1 MRRLYGFLKRHGTEC
16 TFALLAML
24 SAFFFVHVLSLSAV
38 YSAGVGEEAK
48 RRADFYSSGTSRYVR
63 DEEENLLHEAQFF
76 STKLAAAEGETE
88 VNRIMKEL
96 YLAGSRE
103 PLFLTVC
110 RFSGGKVISWDGTQM
125 TEYPEIEE
133 LLAAEGDTIS
143 RVFQY
148 DNRVRAIAASVR
160 CESPYAERVALLYDR
175 SAVALPVKGGN
186 ADGVTL
192 SEFTLLCKQDGRIL
206 ERIENTDTFTVGNE
220 PIRDGVLNR
229 LLTSDTDRAS
239 ADAVLRE
246 GGSGAY
252 SFRYGTDDYVL
263 TLSSFGPQGGYLSL
277 LAVYRVADIYGDGFA
292 MMESIRASLLGLAV
306 MIVVMIV
313 AMFFA
318 HRASRER
325 FYRLEMIDPVIGCA
339 TPKKF
344 EEDTSAILRRHKTT
358 NFALVS
364 LRINNFGYVL
374 ERFGD
379 TASEELAKYTANII
393 RGALMLEETFAYE
406 GEGAF
411 LLFLHYRERQA
422 FVGRLNGMYLRLC
435 AFDGI
440 EEGKYKVNTAFSVYE
455 ITWDAREPMHSMLE
469 KLKITEESATVQVGS
484 FSACFYEDILG
495 KNHLRKA
502 EIEGRMENALENS
515 EFHLF
520 YQPKYNLRSK
530 TLDGCEILIRWYDPK
545 LGSYRTP
552 DVFLPVFEEDGFI
565 TKIDH
570 FVFYRACENIAARV
584 RAGEISY
591 PISVNVSRVT
601 AIQPDFTEYYIRI
614 KKKFGIEDNF
624 VTLEFTESFAF
635 ENYDYLSR
643 MVATLHEN
651 GFLCSI
657 DDFGTG
663 YSSYNILKTIEM
675 DEIKLDKFFLAKGI
689 SDERDETLL
698 RSVIGM
704 IKKLGMKVT
713 QEGVE
718 TADDLRRMEMLG
730 CDVIQGYCFAKPMK
744 YVDYC
749 VFVDKNFVK
758 HG

>member
-1 MRRLYGFLKRHGTEC
+1 MKRFHTFLKRHGTEC
-16 TFALLAML
+16 VFAVMALIC
-24 SAFFFVHVLSLSAV
+24 AFFLVHVTSLSAV
-38 YSAGVGEEAK
+38 YSAGVNDEAQ
-48 RRADFYSSGTSRYVR
+48 RRAGYYADETSLFLGNRCESLLREAEFFATKLSAAESEEDAKLITKDFYLSESR
-63 DEEENLLHEAQFF
+63 D
-76 STKLAAAEGETE
+76 T
-88 VNRIMKEL
+88 
-96 YLAGSRE
+96 
-103 PLFLTVC
+103 LFLTVY
-110 RFSGGKVISWDGTQM
+110 RFVGGQVISWDDGAVVTA
-125 TEYPEIEE
+125 YPEISALSE
-133 LLAAEGDTIS
+133 AEGALLS
-143 RVFQY
+143 GVFQY
-148 DNRVRAIAASVR
+148 DNHLRALAASVS
-160 CESPYAERVALLYDR
+160 CESAYADRVAVVYDS
-175 SAVALPVKGGN
+175 SAVSLPAEGERTEGEK
-186 ADGVTL
+186 L
-192 SEFTLLCKQDGRIL
+192 SEFTLLCKHDGRIL
-206 ERIENTDTFTVGNE
+206 ERIENTGTFTIGNE
-220 PIRDGVLNR
+220 PIREGVLAS
-229 LLTSDTDRAS
+229 LLGEADFVA
-239 ADAVLRE
+239 ADAILRE
-246 GGSGAY
+246 GGSAVY
-252 SFRYGTDDYVL
+252 SFRNGTDDYCL
-263 TLSSFGPQGGYLSL
+263 TLTSFGRSNGYLSL
-277 LAVYRVADIYGDGFA
+277 VSVYRVADIYGDGFA

-306 MIVVMIV
+306 MMVVMIA
-313 AMFFA
+313 AMIYA
-318 HRASRER
+318 HMESRKR
-325 FYRLEMIDPVIGCA
+325 FYLLEMVDSVIGCS
-339 TPKKF
+339 TPKKL
-344 EEDTSAILRRHKTT
+344 EEDAVAILKRHKTT

-364 LRINNFGYVL
+364 LKLNNFTYVS

-379 TASEELAKYTANII
+379 AAAEELAKYTANVI
-393 RGALMLEETFAYE
+393 RRALMVEETFAYE

-422 FVGRLNGMYLRLC
+422 FTGRLNGIYLRLS

-440 EEGKYKVNTAFSVYE
+440 EGGKYKVNTTFAVYE
-455 ITWDAREPMHSMLE
+455 IAWEAREPMRAMLD
-469 KLKITEESATVQVGS
+469 KLKITRESATVQVGS

-520 YQPKYNLRSK
+520 YQPKYNLHAK

-584 RAGEISY
+584 ASGGISY
-591 PISVNVSRVT
+591 PVSVNVSRVT
-601 AIQPDFTEYYIRI
+601 AIQPDFTDYYIRI

-643 MVATLHEN
+643 TVATLHEN

-675 DEIKLDKFFLAKGI
+675 DEIKLDKFFLESGI
-689 SDERDETLL
+689 SRERDETLL
-698 RSVIGM
+698 RSVIEM
-704 IKKLGMKVT
+704 IKKLGSKVT

-718 TADDLRRMEMLG
+718 TAEDLRRMEALG
-730 CDVIQGYCFAKPMK
+730 CDVIQGFCFAKPMK
-744 YVDYC
+744 YIDYC
-749 VFVDKNFVK
+749 EFIDKNFVK